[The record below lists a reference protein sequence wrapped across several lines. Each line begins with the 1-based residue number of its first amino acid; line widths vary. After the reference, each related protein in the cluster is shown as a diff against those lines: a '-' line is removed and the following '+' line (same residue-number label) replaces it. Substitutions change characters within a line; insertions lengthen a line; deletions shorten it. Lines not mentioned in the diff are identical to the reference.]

1 MLARGAEVFAHG
13 SVDGGG
19 RDEVMAWDMGVA
31 VVFHHAG
38 VSDVGASDSVE
49 FIEGVV
55 VESARDF
62 DGAVTSEVEEDDAIA
77 VFDGAGGFA
86 ISDDD
91 EGWEVLIADA
101 VFFFTERFDGLC
113 GAGEVAR
120 LPEDMGFPAAFDD
133 APIGFVAV
141 HRRDHAAAARGDAI
155 VAVGFGVDSG
165 ECFFEFFDVDE
176 GGGGADVAAVEEWV
190 DAERFDAV
198 FVGAFDHGDEM
209 VDVRVDVAVAQ

>member
-1 MLARGAEVFAHG
+1 
-13 SVDGGG
+13 
-19 RDEVMAWDMGVA
+19 MAWDMGVA

-62 DGAVTSEVEEDDAIA
+62 DGAVASEVEEDDAIA

-101 VFFFTERFDGLC
+101 VFFFTERFDGFG

-120 LPEDMGFPAAFDD
+120 LPEDMGFPTAFDD

-155 VAVGFGVDSG
+155 VAVGVGVDSG
-165 ECFFEFFDVDE
+165 E
-176 GGGGADVAAVEEWV
+176 
-190 DAERFDAV
+190 
-198 FVGAFDHGDEM
+198 
-209 VDVRVDVAVAQ
+209 